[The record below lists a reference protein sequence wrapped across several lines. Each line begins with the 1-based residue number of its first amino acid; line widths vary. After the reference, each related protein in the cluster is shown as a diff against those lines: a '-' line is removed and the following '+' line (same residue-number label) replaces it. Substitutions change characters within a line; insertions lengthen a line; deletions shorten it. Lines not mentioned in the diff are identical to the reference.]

1 VISSGLATSEDSA
14 NWWLSLTGDCPR
26 GHDFLLSPPVI
37 YNSHMFLS
45 GRNLILS
52 GLCAVL
58 FPCGGLPQQAPKPA
72 GARILLLP
80 RRIVSGERATLAVL
94 DVNGRLTPGVTVE
107 FSNGDRLTTDQSGRA
122 LLVAPL
128 NPGVIYAAIEGR
140 RGRVPTTIV
149 APTETEL
156 TLVEINSAPRIASLS
171 DRFDVLG
178 HGFCGDADANS
189 VNIGGLQAIVLAS
202 SATSLVVLPPT
213 DLEPGIAPVKIS
225 CGKNSFPTFNMT
237 FLELSLHADSSP
249 LAPGEH
255 RGLTVSLRGS
265 DAKIAL
271 DAKNLAPD
279 IAELSGGDAVRQLSS
294 GGPDNA
300 AHFEV
305 VGRKRGSFLISI
317 RLVPVNA
324 HPATKASQPS
334 RPNEVPAKNK
344 PS

>member
-1 VISSGLATSEDSA
+1 
-14 NWWLSLTGDCPR
+14 
-26 GHDFLLSPPVI
+26 
-37 YNSHMFLS
+37 MFLS

-58 FPCGGLPQQAPKPA
+58 FACGALAQQPPKSA

-171 DRFDVLG
+171 DRFDILG
-178 HGFCGDADANS
+178 YGFCGDADANN
-189 VNIGGLQAIVLAS
+189 VTIGGLPAIVLAS
-202 SATSLVVLPPT
+202 SATSLVVLPPS
-213 DLEPGIAPVKIS
+213 DLEPGVASVKIS
-225 CGKNSFPTFNMT
+225 CGKNSFPPFNMT

-255 RGLTVSLRGS
+255 RGLTVSVRGS
-265 DAKIAL
+265 EAKIAL

-294 GGPDNA
+294 GGPENA

-317 RLVPVNA
+317 RLVPVIARPNA
-324 HPATKASQPS
+324 KPSQPS
-334 RPNEVPAKNK
+334 RQNDLPAKTSQVEGK
-344 PS
+344 P

>member
-1 VISSGLATSEDSA
+1 
-14 NWWLSLTGDCPR
+14 
-26 GHDFLLSPPVI
+26 
-37 YNSHMFLS
+37 MFS
-45 GRNLILS
+45 RRRNVILS
-52 GLCAVL
+52 GLCAVV
-58 FPCGGLPQQAPKPA
+58 FACSAYSQQAPSPS

-94 DVNGRLTPGVTVE
+94 DVNGRLTPGVAVT

-128 NPGVIYAAIEGR
+128 IPGVIFAAIEGR

-156 TLVEINSAPRIASLS
+156 SLVEVNSVPRIASLT
-171 DRFDVLG
+171 DRFDILG

-202 SATSLVVLPPT
+202 SATSLVVLPPA
-213 DLEPGIAPVKIS
+213 DLEPGLAPVKIS
-225 CGKNSFPTFNMT
+225 CGKNSFPAFHMT
-237 FLELSLHADSSP
+237 FLQLELHADSSP

-255 RGLTVSLRGS
+255 RGLTVSVRGTP
-265 DAKIAL
+265 AKIAL
-271 DAKNLAPD
+271 EAKNLAPD

-294 GGPDNA
+294 GGPENA

-317 RLVPVNA
+317 RLVPVIA
-324 HPATKASQPS
+324 HPTPKSSPS
-334 RPNEVPAKNK
+334 PPAR
-344 PS
+344 